1 MRNIDQLPVAV
12 GGRLTQRAVASV
24 RRGNRMPHNSGSYSG
39 VTQSHA
45 RLECGHGHARLFGL
59 GSLALLLVLAC
70 TEAVTSAFAQSPTPA
85 LPVPVAG
92 MPAVLVASVPEKKS
106 VIDL

>member
-1 MRNIDQLPVAV
+1 
-12 GGRLTQRAVASV
+12 
-24 RRGNRMPHNSGSYSG
+24 MPHNSGSYSG

-106 VIDL
+106 VIDLLGKDYTLILLLAMIILMGGVDY